1 MCRGGDAR
9 LRPVKRIALALVT
22 LVVAVAGCSGNGGR
36 EPSSPP
42 ELVPAN
48 ALDRALLDADEV
60 DTIMGTTGMTAQPR
74 VDVMGDH
81 RNLLPNLN
89 CLGIWQVN
97 ELGVYGAD
105 GWIALRQ
112 ELLRSPNTD
121 AWQTLVV
128 QSVVNY
134 PSTDAARDF
143 FSQSSDRWSQCT
155 NHNVNITLNGQ
166 PLPKW
171 RSGDL
176 TKTDNTLAI
185 PFTRGNANGVDWC
198 QRVLALENNVIVDV
212 QACKRDGST
221 VTQAVGVVDEIESK
235 LPR

>member
-1 MCRGGDAR
+1 MRFTAT
-9 LRPVKRIALALVT
+9 VF
-22 LVVAVAGCSGNGGR
+22 AVATTLTLAACANQTT
-36 EPSSPP
+36 SSPRPP

-48 ALDRALLDADEV
+48 ALDGLLLSADQV
-60 DTIMGTTGMTAQPR
+60 DSAAGATGMTAHPR
-74 VDVMGDH
+74 VDVMSDH

-97 ELGVYGAD
+97 EAGVYGKD

-112 ELLRSPNTD
+112 ELLRSPDTD
-121 AWQTLVV
+121 AWHALVV

-143 FSQSSDRWSQCT
+143 FTQSADRWSRCT
-155 NHNVNITLNGQ
+155 NHNVNITLNDQ

-171 RSGDL
+171 RSGEL
-176 TKTDNTLAI
+176 TKTDTTLAI
-185 PFTRGNANGVDWC
+185 PFTRGDANGVASC
-198 QRVLALENNVIVDV
+198 QRVLAVDDNVVVDV
-212 QACKRDGST
+212 QACARGAAT
-221 VTQAVGVVDEIESK
+221 VTAASAVADAIVAK

>member
-1 MCRGGDAR
+1 MRFITT
-9 LRPVKRIALALVT
+9 VF
-22 LVVAVAGCSGNGGR
+22 AVATTLTLAACANQTT
-36 EPSSPP
+36 SSPRPP

-48 ALDRALLDADEV
+48 ALDSALLTVGEV
-60 DTIMGTTGMTAQPR
+60 DSAMGTTGMVAHPR
-74 VDVMGDH
+74 VDAMSDH

-97 ELGVYGAD
+97 EAGVYGKD

-112 ELLRSPNTD
+112 ELLRSPDTD
-121 AWQTLVV
+121 NWQNLVV

-143 FSQSSDRWSQCT
+143 FTQSADRWSKCT
-155 NHNVNITLNGQ
+155 DHNVNITLNDK

-171 RSGDL
+171 RSGAL
-176 TKTDNTLAI
+176 TKTDTELAI
-185 PFTRGNANGVDWC
+185 PFTRGDAIGVASC
-198 QRVLALENNVIVDV
+198 QRVLKVENNVIADV
-212 QACKRDGST
+212 QACTRDDST
-221 VTQAVGVVDEIESK
+221 GTKAATVADQIAAK

>member
-1 MCRGGDAR
+1 MRFITT
-9 LRPVKRIALALVT
+9 VF
-22 LVVAVAGCSGNGGR
+22 AVATTLTLAACANQTT
-36 EPSSPP
+36 SSPRPP

-48 ALDRALLDADEV
+48 ALDSALLSVGEV
-60 DTIMGTTGMTAQPR
+60 DSAMGTTGMVAHPR
-74 VDVMGDH
+74 VDAMSDH

-97 ELGVYGAD
+97 EAGVYGKD

-112 ELLRSPNTD
+112 ELLRSPDTD
-121 AWQTLVV
+121 NWQNLVV

-143 FSQSSDRWSQCT
+143 FTQSADRWSKCT
-155 NHNVNITLNGQ
+155 DHNVNITLNDK

-171 RSGDL
+171 RSGAL
-176 TKTDNTLAI
+176 TKTDTELAI
-185 PFTRGNANGVDWC
+185 PFTRGDAIGVASC
-198 QRVLALENNVIVDV
+198 QRVLKVENNVIADV
-212 QACKRDGST
+212 QACTRDDST
-221 VTQAVGVVDEIESK
+221 GTKAATVADQIAAK

>member
-1 MCRGGDAR
+1 MRFTAR
-9 LRPVKRIALALVT
+9 RLAVVAAALALT
-22 LVVAVAGCSGNGGR
+22 SCSGNATPPPG
-36 EPSSPP
+36 PP

-48 ALDRALLDADEV
+48 ALDGVLLSTDQV
-60 DTIMGTTGMTAQPR
+60 NSVVGTSGMTAHPR
-74 VDVMGDH
+74 VAVMSDH

-97 ELGVYGAD
+97 ETGVYGKD

-112 ELLRSPNTD
+112 ELLRSPDTD
-121 AWQTLVV
+121 AWNRLVV

-143 FSQSSDRWSQCT
+143 FTQSADRWSKCT
-155 NHNVNITLNGQ
+155 NHNVNITLNDQ

-171 RSGDL
+171 RSGAL
-176 TKTDNTLAI
+176 TTTDTTLAI
-185 PFTRGNANGVDWC
+185 PFTRGDANGVATC
-198 QRVLALENNVIVDV
+198 QRVLAVDDNVVVDV
-212 QACKRDGST
+212 QACTRDAGT
-221 VTQAVGVVDEIESK
+221 VTAASAVADAIVAK

>member
-1 MCRGGDAR
+1 
-9 LRPVKRIALALVT
+9 VKRFALAVLT
-22 LVVAVAGCSGNGGR
+22 LGMVVSGCSNDGGR
-36 EPSSPP
+36 ETASPP

-48 ALDRALLDADEV
+48 ALDRSLLTADAV
-60 DTIMGTTGMTAQPR
+60 DAIMGTTGMTARPR
-74 VDVMGDH
+74 VDTMTDH

-89 CLGIWQVN
+89 CLGIWQVD
-97 ELGVYGAD
+97 ELGVYGPD

-121 AWQTLVV
+121 DWQNLVV

-134 PSTDAARDF
+134 PSTESARNF

-171 RSGDL
+171 RSGEL
-176 TKTDNTLAI
+176 TKTDTKLAI
-185 PFTRGNANGVDWC
+185 PFTRGNGKGVDSC
-198 QRVLALENNVIVDV
+198 QRVLAIENNVIIDV
-212 QACKRDGST
+212 QACKRDGTT
-221 VTQAVGVVDEIESK
+221 VTQAVAVADGIESK

>member
-1 MCRGGDAR
+1 MRFVAT
-9 LRPVKRIALALVT
+9 VF
-22 LVVAVAGCSGNGGR
+22 AVATTLTLAACANQTTS
-36 EPSSPP
+36 PPKPP

-48 ALDRALLDADEV
+48 ALDAALLTVGEV
-60 DTIMGTTGMTAQPR
+60 DSAMGTTGMVAHPR
-74 VDVMGDH
+74 VDVMSDH

-97 ELGVYGAD
+97 EAGVYGKD

-112 ELLRSPNTD
+112 ELLRSPDTED
-121 AWQTLVV
+121 WQNLVV

-143 FSQSSDRWSQCT
+143 FTQSADRWSKCT
-155 NHNVNITLNGQ
+155 DHNVNITLNDQ

-171 RSGDL
+171 RSGAL
-176 TKTDNTLAI
+176 TKTDTELAI
-185 PFTRGNANGVDWC
+185 PFTRGDAIGVASC
-198 QRVLALENNVIVDV
+198 QRVLKVENNVIVDV
-212 QACKRDGST
+212 QACTRGADPGAKAAT
-221 VTQAVGVVDEIESK
+221 VADQIAVK